1 MTQKKFTTLVATL
14 PLTILLIVIIFCSI
28 VGNIHSKLLTVAED
42 NWSGYSELRAEPVRP
57 TCDQET
63 EAAAPAAQDNAAPA
77 ADDEEDAFLDDLLG
91 EDDSVSEEAVAAAK
105 AECQEKIAAYESV
118 VERRNDT
125 GLKIYTAIEQAIG
138 KIATDSVKVK
148 AHFLILVFLFCCLA
162 TTLNRQHLGLRSPR
176 SRRSD
181 RLSQGAQLI
190 GNLAV
195 FASFFVYY
203 YQDITSGVENVSI
216 LPILWM
222 IVFGLMALA
231 NIWLIYK
238 PLKDPDDS
246 GPDAP
251 QKKDSWGLAFLGIPL
266 YAYMAIICSLY
277 FMLIELHPSGVAIQL
292 NKMTENADLYTN
304 VALYVFCGMMLKNT
318 TIADKVLATIRP
330 WKLSPELLV
339 FVIVLWS
346 AIPTAYSGA
355 SGIFVLAAGAII
367 YREFKKSGMRD
378 SLALAGTAMSGSMGI
393 VLSPCLIVVIIAA
406 LNKQVVTTDLYSAGR
421 AVLGVNVA
429 VMALVLFT
437 TARDRLHCANPIKAI
452 PASLKCVVP
461 VLPHVAIGT
470 IVIVFFKFILN
481 TPFNEHTVPYILP
494 FMLLMMLI
502 YDRITERRAWHKL
515 TNKTQNTEKTDD
527 EDAKSSDEAAHQT
540 PATDVPEPAGIG
552 RSLLDSADATANAS
566 GGLLSLMAL
575 SVCLG
580 GIIDRSNLSKL
591 LPEKFSSY
599 WIAMLVMVIILVI
612 LGMIMDPYGAVIL
625 VSATMTQIAAANQIS
640 PIHFWLV
647 VLCAFELGY
656 LTPPVALNQLLTR
669 QVVGEDGYAYE
680 DSPDRPKKF
689 WYRHERILLPIAIKG
704 TVLLLVA
711 FIPLLIRSMHWM
723 GK

>member
-1 MTQKKFTTLVATL
+1 
-14 PLTILLIVIIFCSI
+14 
-28 VGNIHSKLLTVAED
+28 
-42 NWSGYSELRAEPVRP
+42 
-57 TCDQET
+57 
-63 EAAAPAAQDNAAPA
+63 
-77 ADDEEDAFLDDLLG
+77 
-91 EDDSVSEEAVAAAK
+91 
-105 AECQEKIAAYESV
+105 
-118 VERRNDT
+118 
-125 GLKIYTAIEQAIG
+125 
-138 KIATDSVKVK
+138 
-148 AHFLILVFLFCCLA
+148 
-162 TTLNRQHLGLRSPR
+162 
-176 SRRSD
+176 
-181 RLSQGAQLI
+181 
-190 GNLAV
+190 
-195 FASFFVYY
+195 
-203 YQDITSGVENVSI
+203 
-216 LPILWM
+216 
-222 IVFGLMALA
+222 
-231 NIWLIYK
+231 
-238 PLKDPDDS
+238 
-246 GPDAP
+246 
-251 QKKDSWGLAFLGIPL
+251 
-266 YAYMAIICSLY
+266 
-277 FMLIELHPSGVAIQL
+277 
-292 NKMTENADLYTN
+292 
-304 VALYVFCGMMLKNT
+304 
-318 TIADKVLATIRP
+318 
-330 WKLSPELLV
+330 
-339 FVIVLWS
+339 
-346 AIPTAYSGA
+346 
-355 SGIFVLAAGAII
+355 
-367 YREFKKSGMRD
+367 
-378 SLALAGTAMSGSMGI
+378 
-393 VLSPCLIVVIIAA
+393 
-406 LNKQVVTTDLYSAGR
+406 
-421 AVLGVNVA
+421 
-429 VMALVLFT
+429 
-437 TARDRLHCANPIKAI
+437 
-452 PASLKCVVP
+452 
-461 VLPHVAIGT
+461 
-470 IVIVFFKFILN
+470 
-481 TPFNEHTVPYILP
+481 
-494 FMLLMMLI
+494 MLLMMLI